1 MRKIGGSLTALLL
14 VILFAVNVSAQ
25 SFSDISGHWAK
36 KEIEDLVAD
45 GVIAGYEDGTFR
57 PYASVTRG
65 QFLAYLARALDL
77 PAGDSAFV
85 DVGPGSTLYP
95 EIAAAKKAG
104 IIQGTTEGKALPNEA
119 ITRSDVAVM
128 LDRAM
133 QYKGDYM
140 ERTPLTFTDAKEIGA
155 YAYASVERMT
165 HYGLIYGTADN
176 TFLPKKI
183 ATRGESA
190 VFIHRMMTKLGLLGT
205 IKEPI
210 EVPKPA
216 DNQEVIIPINDYQ
229 YVKVR
234 MNSSGVPLE
243 YDRQETDK
251 HIESTDYHYYYH
263 MGYASKPLGSLR
275 VTLRKLTNGDTFV
288 FTKFTHNADNT
299 YSATVSLPFSQS
311 DNYSLA
317 KYSDQGTVVREHHDV
332 FGIDE
337 TSHPIGVLSA
347 KKGSAVTGEVMMGKN
362 YVAVPKEQKY
372 ADGTVSRIR
381 VLDQEYAGYDVQQA
395 DNTVTANMNIT
406 VKGNAISDSW
416 ALVSD
421 KSLFQSSSTRDE
433 WFKRTIAEYISI
445 NNWLTADG
453 AYTKLPWSIEPGY
466 QMGYG
471 RSINRMQAGIY
482 LTAYQEH
489 NDRYLYDLV
498 LNGVAD
504 LDVFSGGE
512 VTKGTQPLF
521 YTEYTSTWLKKSYG
535 TTAPYVD
542 TRLNENAAMFL
553 KNTGEALGIEALKD
567 DNLSYANFLVNQ
579 KSFGNI
585 IPVTASSYMISDYY
599 KPGSKQTHS
608 SLNHALGG
616 MRFLIVAY
624 EQTRDEKYLKP
635 MREFKAGIENLYPK
649 WIRTDSGRKG
659 DFWYQVNPDLTF
671 AGNDYELLTLLDL
684 LLNQEALERIGLPRS
699 AVFDQMIRSKTT
711 YLVENNRPFID
722 EVVKKLNEQGFGD
735 LISGTRA
742 ASTERI
748 DREEMQMITD
758 VLNSVP
764 K

>member
-1 MRKIGGSLTALLL
+1 MRKIGGSLTALLF
-14 VILFAVNVSAQ
+14 VFTFAFNVSAQ
-25 SFSDISGHWAK
+25 SFSDTSSHWAK
-36 KEIEDLVAD
+36 PQIDELAEK
-45 GVIAGYEDGTFR
+45 GVIAGFEDGTFR
-57 PYASVTRG
+57 PEASVTRG
-65 QFLAYLARALDL
+65 QFLAYLVRALDL
-77 PAGDSAFV
+77 PAGDSAFT

-104 IIQGTTEGKALPNEA
+104 IIQGTTEGKALPYEA
-119 ITRSDVAVM
+119 VTRSDVAVM

-133 QYKGDYM
+133 QLEGDYQD
-140 ERTPLTFTDAKEIGA
+140 RSPLTFKDAKDIGR

-165 HYGLIYGTADN
+165 HYGLIQGTKDN
-176 TFLPKKI
+176 LFLPKKI

-190 VFIHRMMTKLGLLGT
+190 VFISRMLAKLDSSGGD
-205 IKEPI
+205 KEPVDI
-210 EVPKPA
+210 PKPA
-216 DNQEVIIPINDYQ
+216 DNQEVIVPVNDYQ

-234 MNSSGVPLE
+234 MNTRGVPLE
-243 YDRQETDK
+243 YDRQATDK

-263 MGYASKPLGSLR
+263 MGYANKPLGSLR

-299 YSATVSLPFSQS
+299 YSATVSLPFSQA

-347 KKGSAVTGEVMMGKN
+347 KKGSTVTGEVMMGKN
-362 YVAVPKEQKY
+362 YVAVSKQQNY
-372 ADGTVSRIR
+372 SDGTVSRLR
-381 VLDQEYAGYDVQQA
+381 VLDKEYGDYDIQQA
-395 DNTVTANMNIT
+395 ENTVTASMNMT
-406 VKGNAISDSW
+406 VKGKAISDSW

-421 KSLFQSSSTRDE
+421 KPLFQSSSTRDE
-433 WFKRTIAEYISI
+433 WFKRTITDYISI

-512 VTKGTQPLF
+512 VTKGTQPIF
-521 YTEYTSTWLKKSYG
+521 YTEYTSTWLKKAYG

-553 KNTGEALGIEALKD
+553 KNTGEALGIEGLKD
-567 DNLSYANFLVNQ
+567 DNLAYAEFLVNQ
-579 KSFGNI
+579 KSLGNI
-585 IPVTASSYMISDYY
+585 IPITSSSYMISDYY
-599 KPGSKQTHS
+599 KAASKQTHS

-635 MREFKAGIENLYPK
+635 MREFKAGIENLYPR
-649 WIRTDSGRKG
+649 WIRTDSNRKG

-671 AGNDYELLTLLDL
+671 DGNDYELLTLLDL
-684 LLNQEALERIGLPRS
+684 LLNQEGLERIGMPRS
-699 AVFDQMIRSKTT
+699 TVFDQMIRSKTT
-711 YLVENNRPFID
+711 YLVENNRPFNNEIL
-722 EVVKKLNEQGFGD
+722 KKLNEQGFGN

-742 ASTERI
+742 ASADQI
-748 DREEMQMITD
+748 DPVELQMIND

>member
-1 MRKIGGSLTALLL
+1 MRKIGGSLASFLL
-14 VILFAVNVSAQ
+14 VFTFVFHVSAQ

-36 KEIEDLVAD
+36 SEIDDLVAE
-45 GVIAGYEDGTFR
+45 GVIAGYDDGTFR
-57 PYASVTRG
+57 PYANVTRG
-65 QFLAYLARALDL
+65 QFLAYLVRALDL
-77 PAGDSAFV
+77 PEGDSAFK
-85 DVGPGSTLYP
+85 DVGPGSKLYP
-95 EIAAAKKAG
+95 EISAAKKAG
-104 IIQGTTEGKALPNEA
+104 IIYGTEEGLALPNEA
-119 ITRSDVAVM
+119 ITRADVAAMV
-128 LDRAM
+128 DRTM
-133 QYKGDYM
+133 QLKGDFTD
-140 ERTPLTFTDAKEIGA
+140 RSPLAFTDAKEIGG
-155 YAYASVERMT
+155 YAYAAVERMT
-165 HYGLIYGTADN
+165 HYGIIYGTADN
-176 TFLPKKI
+176 TFLPSKV

-190 VFIHRMMTKLGLLGT
+190 VFIHRMMTKLGLLGGVN
-205 IKEPI
+205 EPI
-210 EVPKPA
+210 EIPKPA
-216 DNQEVIIPINDYQ
+216 DNQEVIVPINDYQ

-234 MNSSGVPLE
+234 MNTRGVPLS
-243 YDRQETDK
+243 YNRSTTET
-251 HIESTDYHYYYH
+251 HIYSTDHHYYYH

-275 VTLRKLTNGDTFV
+275 VTLRELENGDTFV

-299 YSATVSLPFSQS
+299 YSATVSLPFSQA
-311 DNYSLA
+311 DGYSLA
-317 KYSDQGTVVREHHDV
+317 KYSDQGTVVQEHHDV

-337 TSHPIGVLSA
+337 TSHPIGILSVKNGA
-347 KKGSAVTGEVMMGKN
+347 AVTNEVMMGKN
-362 YVAVPKEQKY
+362 YVSHPKQQTY
-372 ADGTVSRIR
+372 SNGTVSRLR
-381 VLDQEYAGYDVQQA
+381 VLDKEYADYDITQSN
-395 DNTVTANMNIT
+395 NTVTASMNMT
-406 VKGNAISDSW
+406 VRGNAISDSW

-421 KSLFQSSSTRDE
+421 KPLFKSESTRNE

-471 RSINRMQAGIY
+471 RSINRMQGGIY

-489 NDRYLYDLV
+489 NDRYLYDIV
-498 LNGVAD
+498 LNAVAD

-521 YTEYTSTWLKKSYG
+521 YTEYTSTWLKKAYG

-553 KNTGEALGIEALKD
+553 KNTGEALGIDSLKD
-567 DNLSYANFLVNQ
+567 DNLTYADFLVNQ
-579 KSFGNI
+579 KALGNI
-585 IPVTASSYMISDYY
+585 IPVTSSSYMISDYY
-599 KPGSKQTHS
+599 KPGSGKTHS

-624 EQTRDEKYLKP
+624 EQTRDEKYLKL

-649 WIRTDSGRKG
+649 WVRTDGNRKG
-659 DFWYQVNPDLTF
+659 DLWYQVNPNLTF
-671 AGNDYELLTLLDL
+671 AGNDYALLTLLDL
-684 LLNQEALERIGLPRS
+684 LLNQEALERIGMQRS

-711 YLVENNRPFID
+711 YLVENNRPFIN
-722 EVVKKLNEQGFGD
+722 EVIKQLKAQGFGD

-748 DREEMQMITD
+748 DTEEMQMITD